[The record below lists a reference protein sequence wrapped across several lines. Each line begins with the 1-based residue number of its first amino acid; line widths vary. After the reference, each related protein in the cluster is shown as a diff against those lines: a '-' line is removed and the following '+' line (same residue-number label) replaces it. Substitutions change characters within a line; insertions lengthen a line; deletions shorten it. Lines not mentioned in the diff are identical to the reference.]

1 MTMFDDIMSLP
12 EQLRWGIGHEIA
24 PLRADG
30 PIVLLGM
37 GGSAMAAT
45 IGSLASVPCSPMVV
59 HQGYG
64 LPAWAADSGASVLAV
79 SYSGN
84 TEEVLSGV
92 DEAISAG
99 LDLSVIASGGRL
111 AEIAGER
118 DLPYIE
124 VPGGLQPRA
133 GVGYQTAAVTVV
145 LGAGG
150 HIANADAALVE
161 AADVVDRLLDGGS
174 GGAVELGRDLGE
186 GLEGR
191 TAVIYG
197 GRGVGSTAAYRW
209 KTQINENAKVP
220 AFAGVVPEMNHNE
233 LEGWQPETSGAFG
246 VIYLRD
252 SADHPSIARRLD
264 LSGTVLSGKVRRVG
278 DVHSSG
284 DGALARFFSLAVVG
298 DVASVAMAE
307 AAGVDATPVVTLEAF
322 KKMLAKGTS

>member
-1 MTMFDDIMSLP
+1 MTMFDDILSLP
-12 EQLRWGIGHEIA
+12 EQIRWGIGHEIA
-24 PLRADG
+24 PLRSDR

-45 IGSLASVPCSPMVV
+45 IGTLASVPRHPMVV

-64 LPAWAADSGASVLAV
+64 LPPWTADVGASVLAV

-99 LDLSVIASGGRL
+99 LDLAVVASGGRL
-111 AEIAGER
+111 AEVAGER
-118 DLPYIE
+118 DLPYVE

-133 GVGYQTAAVTVV
+133 GVGYQTAAVAAM

-150 HIANADAALVE
+150 HIPDVDASLSE
-161 AADVVDRLLDGGS
+161 AADVVDGLLAGGS
-174 GGAVELGRDLGE
+174 GGAVELGGDLAA
-186 GLEGR
+186 GLEDR

-246 VIYLRD
+246 VVYLRD
-252 SADHPSIARRLD
+252 SADHPSVARRLD

-278 DVHSSG
+278 EVLSTG

-322 KKMLAKGTS
+322 KTMLAKGAL

>member
-1 MTMFDDIMSLP
+1 MTMFDDILTLP
-12 EQLRWGIGHEIA
+12 EQLRWGIGHAVA
-24 PLRADG
+24 PLSSDR

-45 IGSLASVPCSPMVV
+45 IGTLASVPRAPMIV

-64 LPAWAADSGASVLAV
+64 LPPWAADGGASVLAV

-92 DEAISAG
+92 DQAISAN
-99 LDLSVIASGGRL
+99 LDVAAVASGGRL
-111 AEIAGER
+111 AEVAGER
-118 DLPYIE
+118 GLPYIE

-133 GVGYQTAAVTVV
+133 GVGYQTAAVTAM

-150 HIANADAALVE
+150 HIPDADAALVE
-161 AADVVDRLLDGGS
+161 AAAVVDLLLDGGR
-174 GGAVELGRDLGE
+174 GGAVELGRDLAA
-186 GLEGR
+186 GLDDR

-197 GRGVGSTAAYRW
+197 GLGVGSTAAYRW

-220 AFAGVVPEMNHNE
+220 AFSGVVPEMNHNE
-233 LEGWQPETSGAFG
+233 LEGWQPETSGPFG

-252 SADHPSIARRLD
+252 SADHPSVARRLD

-278 DVHSSG
+278 DVQSTG
-284 DGALARFFSLAVVG
+284 DGPLARFFSLAVVG

-307 AAGVDATPVVTLEAF
+307 AAGVDATPVVTLEGF
-322 KKMLAKGTS
+322 KSMLAKGTS

>member
-45 IGSLASVPCSPMVV
+45 IGSLASTPRSPMVV
-59 HQGYG
+59 HRGYG

-99 LDLSVIASGGRL
+99 LDLSVVASGGRL

-118 DLPYIE
+118 GLPYVE

-133 GVGYQTAAVTVV
+133 GVGYQTAAVTAM

-161 AADVVDRLLDGGS
+161 AADVVDELLGGGN

-322 KKMLAKGTS
+322 KTMLAKGTS

>member
-45 IGSLASVPCSPMVV
+45 IGSLASTPRSPMVV

-99 LDLSVIASGGRL
+99 LDLSVVASGGRL

-118 DLPYIE
+118 DLPYVE

-133 GVGYQTAAVTVV
+133 GVGYQTAAVTAV

-252 SADHPSIARRLD
+252 SADHPSVARRLD

-322 KKMLAKGTS
+322 KTMLAKGTS

>member
-12 EQLRWGIGHEIA
+12 EQLGWGIGLEIA
-24 PLRADG
+24 PLRVDG

-45 IGSLASVPCSPMVV
+45 IGSLASTPRLPMVV

-92 DEAISAG
+92 DQAISTG
-99 LDLSVIASGGRL
+99 LDLAVVASGGRL

-118 DLPYIE
+118 DLPYVE

-133 GVGYQTAAVTVV
+133 GVGYQTAAVTAM

-150 HIANADAALVE
+150 HIVNADAALSE

-174 GGAVELGRDLGE
+174 GGAVELGRDLAA

-252 SADHPSIARRLD
+252 SADHPSVARRLD
-264 LSGTVLSGKVRRVG
+264 LLGTVLSGKVRRIG
-278 DVHSSG
+278 DVLSTG

-307 AAGVDATPVVTLEAF
+307 AAGVDATPVVALEAF
-322 KKMLAKGTS
+322 KTMLAKGTS

>member
-12 EQLRWGIGHEIA
+12 EQLRWGIGHKIA

-45 IGSLASVPCSPMVV
+45 IGSLASTPRSPMVV

-99 LDLSVIASGGRL
+99 LDLSVVASGGRL

-133 GVGYQTAAVTVV
+133 GVGYQTAAVTAV

-174 GGAVELGRDLGE
+174 GGAVELGRDLGA

-322 KKMLAKGTS
+322 KTMLAKGTS

>member
-1 MTMFDDIMSLP
+1 MTMFDDILTLP
-12 EQLRWGIGHEIA
+12 EQLRWGIGHEVA
-24 PLRADG
+24 PLRSDR

-45 IGSLASVPCSPMVV
+45 IGTLASKSRTPMIV

-64 LPAWAADSGASVLAV
+64 LPPWAADGGASVLAV

-92 DEAISAG
+92 DQAISAG
-99 LDLSVIASGGRL
+99 LDLAAIASGGRL
-111 AEIAGER
+111 AEIAGEHG
-118 DLPYIE
+118 LPYIE

-133 GVGYQTAAVTVV
+133 GVGYQTAAVTAM
-145 LGAGG
+145 LGAGEQ
-150 HIANADAALVE
+150 IPDADAALVE
-161 AADVVDRLLDGGS
+161 AAAVLDLLLDGGS
-174 GGAVELGRDLGE
+174 GGAVELGRDLAA
-186 GLEGR
+186 GLEDR
-191 TAVIYG
+191 TAVVYG
-197 GRGVGSTAAYRW
+197 GLGVGSSAAYRW

-233 LEGWQPETSGAFG
+233 LEGWRPETSSSFG

-252 SADHPSIARRLD
+252 SCDHPSVARRLD

-278 DVHSSG
+278 DVQSTG
-284 DGALARFFSLAVVG
+284 DGPLARFFSLAVVG

-307 AAGVDATPVVTLEAF
+307 AAGVDAMPVVTLEAF

>member
-1 MTMFDDIMSLP
+1 MTMFNDILSLP
-12 EQLRWGIGHEIA
+12 EQLRWGIGQDVA
-24 PLRADG
+24 PLRSDG

-45 IGSLASVPCSPMVV
+45 IGTLASTLRVPMVV
-59 HQGYG
+59 HCGYG
-64 LPAWAADSGASVLAV
+64 LPAWATEGGVTVLAV

-92 DEAISAG
+92 DQAISAG
-99 LDLSVIASGGRL
+99 LDLAVVASGGRL
-111 AEIAGER
+111 GEIAGER
-118 DLPYIE
+118 GMPYVE

-133 GVGYQTAAVTVV
+133 GVGYQTAAVTAM

-150 HIANADAALVE
+150 HVRNADAALGE

-174 GGAVELGRDLGE
+174 GGAVQLGRDLAA
-186 GLEGR
+186 GLEER

-209 KTQINENAKVP
+209 KTQINENAKLP
-220 AFAGVVPEMNHNE
+220 AFSGTVPEMNHNE
-233 LEGWQPETSGAFG
+233 LEGWQRESSGAFG

-252 SADHPSIARRLD
+252 SADHPSVARRLD

-278 DVHSSG
+278 DVRSTG
-284 DGALARFFSLAVVG
+284 DGPLARFFSLAVVG

-307 AAGVDATPVVTLEAF
+307 AAGIDPTPVKTLEAF
-322 KKMLAKGTS
+322 KTMLAKGAP